1 MKKIVNLTPHTINFV
16 HEDGT
21 QLLTVD
27 PCGTVARVSCK
38 TVTIGK
44 EEEIPITTNEYG
56 EVEGL
61 PDPETDTI
69 FVVSALVAGR
79 VSHRT
84 DVFIPNEAVRNEK
97 GQIVGCKSLGR
108 I

>member
-1 MKKIVNLTPHTINFV
+1 MKKLVNLTPHAINFV
-16 HEDGT
+16 HDDGT
-21 QLLTVD
+21 PLVTVE
-27 PCGTVARVSCK
+27 PCGTIARVSCK
-38 TVTIGK
+38 TVTIGN
-44 EEEIPITTNEYG
+44 EGEIPITTNEYG

-61 PDPETDTI
+61 PEPETDTI
-69 FVVSALVAGR
+69 FIVSALVAGR
-79 VSHRT
+79 VPTRE